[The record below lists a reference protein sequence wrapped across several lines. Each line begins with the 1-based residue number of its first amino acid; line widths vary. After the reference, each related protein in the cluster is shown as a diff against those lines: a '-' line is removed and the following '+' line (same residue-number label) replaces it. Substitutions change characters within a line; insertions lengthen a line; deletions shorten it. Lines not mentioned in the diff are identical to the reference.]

1 MLKLSE
7 LFRNETNSR
16 RSWVKSFFI
25 MVLGA
30 VIASFALHVF
40 FFPNRLIMGGISG
53 VASLILY
60 ITGWNLPFGTFM
72 IGMNIPIFL
81 LGYFRVSRSF
91 FVQSVIGTIVFG
103 VVTDLTSPVFE
114 PLSRFL
120 FEHSEITDQ
129 VILSTIAGGTL
140 FGLGLGMIFIAGYTS
155 GGTDILAI
163 LLRKKLHFISLGQM
177 IWLFDAI
184 IIACTAIAY
193 YQEDP
198 GMVRLA
204 LWSSLAVYLTS
215 RAMDGVIEGFNYKK
229 VSFIISDHSE
239 DIAAAILSSMDRGV
253 TGIKSVGMFT
263 NQDRLMLV
271 CVLMKKEIPFLKN
284 LAVTKDPN
292 SFIFVLDS
300 REVLGEG
307 FEGSEILM

>member
-1 MLKLSE
+1 MVKISE
-7 LFRNETNSR
+7 LLRNEKNSR
-16 RSWVKSFFI
+16 RSWMKSFLI
-25 MVLGA
+25 MVMGA
-30 VIASFALHVF
+30 VIASFALHGF
-40 FFPNRLIMGGISG
+40 YFPNRLIMGGISG
-53 VASLILY
+53 VASLVLY
-60 ITGWNLPFGTFM
+60 ITGWNLPFGVFM
-72 IGMNIPIFL
+72 IALNVPIFL
-81 LGYFRVSRSF
+81 LGHFRVSRSF
-91 FVQSVIGTIVFG
+91 FIQSVIGTVVFG
-103 VVTDLTSPVFE
+103 VVTDLTAPIFE
-114 PLSRFL
+114 PLSKLL
-120 FEHSEITDQ
+120 FEQSAATDQ

-140 FGLGLGMIFIAGYTS
+140 FGLGLGMIFVAGYTT

-163 LLRKKLHFISLGQM
+163 LLRKRLHFISLGQM
-177 IWLFDAI
+177 IWLFDAL
-184 IIACTAIAY
+184 IIACTAITY

-198 GMVRLA
+198 GMVPLA

-284 LAVTKDPN
+284 LAVNKDPN

-307 FEGSEILM
+307 FEGSELLM